1 MKIYSMSNEDLA
13 EVLEL
18 LTRHDR
24 FKDWD
29 VYGFPD
35 NKDTRYRAIA
45 FLQEAA
51 SRLVKMSDD
60 ENAKAETADEECTV
74 GETTIVIPTPPEEP
88 KPEEPKPDEEPT
100 PTEREVLKKAV
111 VMLAEAVKDRSSSS
125 AFDTCNKVLEMMRKL
140 EK

>member
-1 MKIYSMSNEDLA
+1 MKIYSLTNEDLA
-13 EVLEL
+13 EALEVIA
-18 LTRHDR
+18 RSDR
-24 FKDWD
+24 LKNHTLF
-29 VYGFPD
+29 GFADDKKKEYPSHQ
-35 NKDTRYRAIA
+35 

-51 SRLVKMSDD
+51 SRLARMKNENPKEKDD
-60 ENAKAETADEECTV
+60 KPPV
-74 GETTIVIPTPPEEP
+74 RQTTIVIPTPPEEP

-125 AFDTCNKVLEMMRKL
+125 AFDICNKVLEMMRKL